1 MDKERLYDAFG
12 ELIYALAMADGLIQ
26 PEEIRA
32 LDAILQGH
40 PWASQIKWSFNY
52 EASKSIDLQD
62 VYKKALD
69 TFTQHGQDKE
79 YIYLIDILEKVAK
92 ASDGIDANEQE
103 IIERF
108 QKDLKENFIIEMEKR
123 NLV

>member
-1 MDKERLYDAFG
+1 MNKERLYDAFG

-26 PEEIRA
+26 PAEIMA
-32 LDAILQGH
+32 LDTILQGH
-40 PWASQIKWSFNY
+40 AWASQIKWSFDY
-52 EASKSIDLQD
+52 ESNKKLDLKE

-69 TFTQHGQDKE
+69 TFTEYGQQPE
-79 YIYLIDILEKVAK
+79 YAYLIDILQKVAK
-92 ASDGIDANEQE
+92 ASDGINEAEQE

-108 QKDLKENFIIEMEKR
+108 QKDLSDNFITEMEKR